1 MTDVGLHD
9 AARVVLLLRFIDSSG
24 KVLLIIAAH
33 VVIGYLL
40 VRHRT
45 TCGQI
50 EIARLAVF
58 NLSGLQVFRAAIL
71 ALSVHEVLLAAISDR
86 DPRRR

>member
-1 MTDVGLHD
+1 MAAVGLHD

-24 KVLLIIAAH
+24 KVLIISAH
-33 VVIGYLL
+33 IVIGYLL

-50 EIARLAVF
+50 EIGSLAVF
-58 NLSGLQVFRAAIL
+58 NLSGLQVLRAAIL